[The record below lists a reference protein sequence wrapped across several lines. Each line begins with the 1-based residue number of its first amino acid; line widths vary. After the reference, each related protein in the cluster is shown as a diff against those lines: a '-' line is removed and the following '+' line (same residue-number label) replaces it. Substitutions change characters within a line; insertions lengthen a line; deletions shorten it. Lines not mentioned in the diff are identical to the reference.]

1 MKSIM
6 KYTALTASM
15 VIALTLVI
23 TAQAQTATECTD
35 THTDCQKTKTE
46 SVKSDVSKKTTTGM
60 FTGIDRDTFIAD
72 SSSIGKTP
80 MPKAAYGPTPTPT
93 PDDQT
98 AAPAKPQSNGSNPA
112 ELITRIEMKYQFQ
125 NFGSGYLHSIPII
138 RGDYAFTKAVSVRMD
153 LPILSFDP
161 KASGAKTET
170 GIGDIVTSMTFV
182 KMFSKKFVGAF
193 VPRIDFPTASY
204 ASLGSGKYSFKP
216 LIAGVTPLGK
226 GLGLVGVLEY
236 RVSFAGKA
244 NRADIHE
251 LSIKSILL
259 KSFTSGSMKGF
270 YINPKAEV
278 IVDFETNN
286 RTTVQAGAEFGKAIN
301 KNLVMFAVPTVH
313 VAGTKKESFKL
324 EIGFRYLFR

>member
-1 MKSIM
+1 M
-6 KYTALTASM
+6 KYKLSGLL
-15 VIALTLVI
+15 ILSLTLVLAANAQNDTKCSEAEQGCPQVDI
-23 TAQAQTATECTD
+23 RTAKSNELASQTTT
-35 THTDCQKTKTE
+35 TTLLKE
-46 SVKSDVSKKTTTGM
+46 SVTSKSAMVDLVGSRTRGPSY
-60 FTGIDRDTFIAD
+60 RP
-72 SSSIGKTP
+72 TP
-80 MPKAAYGPTPTPT
+80 KPTPTPA
-93 PDDQT
+93 DT
-98 AAPAKPQSNGSNPA
+98 AAATAKPPSNGSNPA

-182 KMFSKKFVGAF
+182 KMFSKRFVGAF

-216 LIAGVTPLGK
+216 LIAGVTPLAK
-226 GLGLVGVLEY
+226 GLALVGVLEY

-251 LSIKSILL
+251 LSIKPILL